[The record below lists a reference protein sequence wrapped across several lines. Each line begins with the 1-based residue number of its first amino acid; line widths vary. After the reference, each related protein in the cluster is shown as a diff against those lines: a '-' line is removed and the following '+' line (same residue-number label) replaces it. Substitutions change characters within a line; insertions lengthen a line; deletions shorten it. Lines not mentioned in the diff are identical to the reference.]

1 MADFIEAGLANELA
15 EGKMKEV
22 SIQGQNI
29 LLAYSGGKY
38 YAAQGRCPHMGGI
51 LSHGKL
57 AGTIV
62 TCPRH
67 QSQFDLKDGKVMRWM
82 KGMGL
87 AATIGKILK
96 QPTNLKTY
104 EVKVENGK
112 IFVEI

>member
-51 LSHGKL
+51 LSQGKL

-67 QSQFDLKDGKVMRWM
+67 QSQFDLRDGKVVRWL
-82 KGMGL
+82 KGSGFL
-87 AATIGKILK
+87 SAIGKAMK
-96 QPTNLKTY
+96 QPANLKTY
-104 EVKVENGK
+104 EVKIEGDR
-112 IFVEI
+112 IFVKI